1 MCRGLAS
8 LNKGIEMVYKTKV
21 IDLPWKIETPN
32 DLPKVLAKEDSPGWE
47 LCGVID
53 RDGTLLLIYR
63 KTSM

>member
-1 MCRGLAS
+1 
-8 LNKGIEMVYKTKV
+8 MVYKTKV

-53 RDGTLLLIYR
+53 RDGTLVLIYR